1 MTDAHVRIGADV
13 GGTFTDVILQSE
25 SGEVRVRKV
34 LSTPPSYDQAVV
46 AAIRDFSRDAPEQLA
61 EVIHGTTVATNAV
74 LERRGARTAVVTTQ
88 GFRDVL
94 ELRRMRMPHLY
105 DYFWSKPP
113 ALVPRHL
120 RFEVAERMSATGDVL
135 KPLDQ
140 GDVRVVAQRL
150 CETEVEAVA
159 VCLLHAHLY
168 PAHEEVLGEILRSEL
183 PGIPVSL
190 SSEVLREQQEYE
202 RTATTV
208 VNAYVRPLMAGY
220 VDDITR
226 GITELGAPAPLMI
239 MQSSGGVMTAGDA
252 AIRPVY
258 ALESGP
264 AAGVVAALGLAH
276 ALGFENVI
284 TFDMGGTTAKASL
297 IEHGRVSRSQEY
309 EVGASLSAGS
319 RLLRGSGE
327 LIRIPTIDIAEVGAG
342 GGSLAW
348 LDSAGA
354 LQVGPHSAGAHP
366 GPACYGLGGDE
377 PTVTDANVVLG
388 FIPTGP
394 LASGDLVVAAE
405 RAELALMRVAAPLG
419 LTALEAARGIHELVN
434 ATMMR
439 ALRSVST
446 EKGRD
451 PSDFVLLAYGGSGP
465 LHAAALAAELGVKTA
480 IVPPLAGLFSAAG
493 LLFARAEFHDVRFC
507 RVDARA
513 PDLDRLGALDTA
525 MRASLNDRVG
535 DAASI
540 EWLRTADVRY
550 RGQNWNVTID
560 WPGAI
565 DGPSVDRLME
575 RFEAEHERLYG
586 TRLEAGSPIEIRALR
601 LAAIGPPR
609 GTLVSTSGPEAPL
622 PAEGSRLADFG
633 ALYGAIEAPVC
644 ARASIGREPVE
655 GPLLIDEYDTTVV
668 VPPGWTVRVHGNG
681 ALVLDQVLTATIQ
694 PRSGAEVESDTI
706 VQQIV
711 SNALATVAD
720 EMATTIFR
728 TAHSAVVRD
737 AMDFSAA
744 LCGPTGETIAQAVT
758 IPLQLGSIPNA
769 MRTLFE
775 RFGADFRPGDV
786 YIVNDPFDGA
796 SHTPDIFVVKPAFA
810 DDLLVGF
817 GVTIAHHADLGGRV
831 PGTIACDSTEV
842 FQEGL
847 RIPWVRLYDQG
858 KPVESV
864 FRLFRANVRM
874 PREAI
879 GDLSA
884 QVAACTIG
892 ERGLHELTQRY
903 GAERLAL
910 LMEGLL
916 DHTEKMLRQQIASW
930 PDGTATFTDYM
941 DSDGIDVC
949 DVPLTVTLTIRGD
962 ELVADF
968 SESAPMVRGALNCTP
983 SFAEASVYHTIMA
996 ACAVDIPRT
1005 AGAIRP
1011 ITVITKPGTV
1021 THVVMPGASSMR
1033 GITGYRLSDVMNGA
1047 LAQLVP
1053 DRVPAAGEGGSTLA
1067 FFSGRVGDEPFVYSE
1082 LVVGTW
1088 GGRPV
1093 ADGNDGL
1100 ANPCASMANIP
1111 VEVAEVDWPIHI
1123 ERYGLVPD
1131 TGGAGRFRGGLAVE
1145 RVWRVLVPDTQLQVR
1160 SDRQVHRPYGL
1171 AGGLPGERSSNLLL
1185 RRDGTLERLPPMFGA
1200 VLQVGDVFHH
1210 RMPGGGG
1217 WGDPLARDPE
1227 AVADDIRNDKVTRAA
1242 ARELYGVHLFDDGSI
1257 DSVATAE
1264 VRATRRAASLSTG
1277 ERELVR

>member
-1 MTDAHVRIGADV
+1 
-13 GGTFTDVILQSE
+13 
-25 SGEVRVRKV
+25 
-34 LSTPPSYDQAVV
+34 
-46 AAIRDFSRDAPEQLA
+46 
-61 EVIHGTTVATNAV
+61 
-74 LERRGARTAVVTTQ
+74 
-88 GFRDVL
+88 
-94 ELRRMRMPHLY
+94 MRMPHLY

-113 ALVPRHL
+113 PLVPRHL
-120 RFEVAERMSATGDVL
+120 RFEVEERMSAGGEVL
-135 KPLDQ
+135 RPLDR
-140 GDVRVVAQRL
+140 DAARLVARML
-150 CETEVEAVA
+150 RDAGVEAVA

-168 PAHEEVLGEILRSEL
+168 PRHEELLGEILRAEL
-183 PGIPVSL
+183 PGVPISL
-190 SSEVLREQQEYE
+190 SSEILREQQEYE
-202 RTATTV
+202 RTATTA

-220 VDDITR
+220 VEDIRR
-226 GITELGAPAPLMI
+226 GVAEFGTSAPLMI
-239 MQSSGGVMTAGDA
+239 MQSSGGVMTADDA
-252 AIRPVY
+252 AVRPVY

-264 AAGVVAALGLAH
+264 AAGVVAALGLADE
-276 ALGFENVI
+276 LGLRNVI

-297 IEHGRVSRSQEY
+297 IENGRVSRSQEY

-348 LDSAGA
+348 LDPAGA
-354 LQVGPHSAGAHP
+354 LQVGPRSAGARP
-366 GPACYGLGGDE
+366 GPACYGLGGEE
-377 PTVTDANVVLG
+377 PTVTDANVLLG
-388 FIPTGP
+388 YIPTGP
-394 LASGDLVVAAE
+394 LGSGDLAIAP
-405 RAELALMRVAAPLG
+405 ELALEAVSRVAQPLS
-419 LTALEAARGIHELVN
+419 LTSLEAARGIHELAN

-446 EKGRD
+446 ERGRD

-465 LHAAALAAELGVKTA
+465 VHAATLAAELGVKTA

-493 LLFARAEFHDVRFC
+493 LLFARAEFHDVRYC
-507 RVDARA
+507 RVDARS
-513 PDLDRLGALDTA
+513 PDVALLGSLDAE
-525 MRASLNDRVG
+525 MRAHLGGQIG
-535 DAASI
+535 DAGSI

-550 RGQNWNVTID
+550 RGQNWNVTVD
-560 WPGAI
+560 FRGA
-565 DGPSVDRLME
+565 DAASVAELRE

-586 TRLEAGSPIEIRALR
+586 TRLEPGSPIEIRALR
-601 LAAIGPPR
+601 LTATGPPR
-609 GTLVSTSGPEAPL
+609 GALVSTAH
-622 PAEGSRLADFG
+622 EGDVRAAHDDDHRVADFG
-633 ALYGAIEAPVC
+633 TAHGSVEAPV
-644 ARASIGREPVE
+644 RSRDSIGREPVD

-668 VPPGWTVRVHGNG
+668 VPPGWTVRRHASG
-681 ALVLDQVLTATIQ
+681 ALVLDHVAVAGTRT
-694 PRSGAEVESDTI
+694 RSGSASESDAITR
-706 VQQIV
+706 QILA
-711 SNALATVAD
+711 NALATVAD

-769 MRTLFE
+769 MRTLLE
-775 RFGADFRPGDV
+775 HFGDAFRPGDV
-786 YIVNDPFDGA
+786 FMVNDPFDGA

-810 DDLLVGF
+810 EGVLVGF
-817 GVTIAHHADLGGRV
+817 CVTVAHHADLGGRV

-847 RIPWVRLYDQG
+847 RIPWVRLYDG
-858 KPVESV
+858 GEPVESI

-884 QVAACTIG
+884 QVSACTIG
-892 ERGLHELTQRY
+892 ERGLQELAARY
-903 GAERLAL
+903 GAGRLGE
-910 LMEGLL
+910 LMAGLL
-916 DHTEKMLRQQIASW
+916 DHTEQLLRQEIASW

-941 DSDGIDVC
+941 DSDGIDLC
-949 DVPLTVTLTIRGD
+949 DVPLTVHLTIRGD

-968 SESAPMVRGALNCTP
+968 SDSAPMVRGALNCTP

-1005 AGAIRP
+1005 AGATRP

-1067 FFSGRVGDEPFVYSE
+1067 FFSGRAGDEPFVYSE

-1131 TGGAGRFRGGLAVE
+1131 SGGAGCYRGGLAVE
-1145 RVWRVLVPDTQLQVR
+1145 RVWRALVPDTLLQVR

-1171 AGGLPGERSSNLLL
+1171 AGGLPGERSSNLII
-1185 RRDGTLERLPPMFGA
+1185 RRDGSLERLRPMFGA

-1217 WGDPLARDPE
+1217 WGAPLDRDPV
-1227 AVADDIRNDKVTRAA
+1227 AVAQDVRDDKVTQAA
-1242 ARELYGVHLFDDGSI
+1242 AREHYGVQLLADGSV
-1257 DSVATAE
+1257 DAAATAE
-1264 VRATRRAASLSTG
+1264 LRNARSGAPASAG
-1277 ERELVR
+1277 ERELAR